1 MYPEPDIMLSLWSNL
16 SRALRDFG
24 SARTGNVAITF
35 AIATL
40 PVIGGVGAA
49 VDYSHANAVKVAH
62 QAALDSTAL
71 MLSKEAATDT
81 TTTLQSNAVKYFKAM
96 FTRPAKGVEG

>member
-1 MYPEPDIMLSLWSNL
+1 MVWNAQCHLAGFA
-16 SRALRDFG
+16 RAK
-24 SARTGNVAITF
+24 AGNVAITF

-49 VDYSHANAVKVAH
+49 VDYSHANSVKVAL

-71 MLSKEAATDT
+71 MLSKEATSDTSAQLRIAPPPYSKLAGSATAW
-81 TTTLQSNAVKYFKAM
+81 L
-96 FTRPAKGVEG
+96 RPPSLAR